1 MKFKEYKLSD
11 LIELKSQGVNT
22 TTDKISYSDTGIRI
36 IQAKNINKFKYS
48 YDEKNYIDEET
59 FNKMKENHKLHSGEV
74 LYTNIGSQLGNA
86 VVYESNERAIITW
99 NVMKL
104 IPKER
109 LLDNYY
115 LCYWLN
121 NNSDYIRNLNSSS
134 TMPFVSG
141 EILLNIKIKIP
152 ELEIQ
157 KRISKIIRN
166 ITNKIKENIYTNN
179 NLQELINSIFKRWFV
194 DFEFPNVEGKSYK
207 SSNGKMIDSEFGEIP
222 EEWKVIIFKDIIDFS
237 NGYSIDSKRMLDKEE
252 NNTYKVFKM
261 GNIKPWGGINK
272 DKTKSWLSKEYCNGL
287 EKYISKKGDILM
299 CMTDMKNSDTPLL
312 GHTALID
319 KDNEFIINQRVGII
333 RCKKELV
340 NYPFVYTLTNLD
352 FFVKNIRSRANSGV
366 QVNLSTKGIC
376 DTSLILP
383 DRKTLDKFNNIAE
396 PMYEQI
402 FRNNEENET
411 LTQLRDTLLP
421 KLMNGEIDL
430 DNIEI

>member
-1 MKFKEYKLSD
+1 MKYNMVKLKELCIVNQGLQIPISKRYREPGENRYFY
-11 LIELKSQGVNT
+11 ITVQFLK
-22 TTDKISYSDTGIRI
+22 
-36 IQAKNINKFKYS
+36 
-48 YDEKNYIDEET
+48 E
-59 FNKMKENHKLHSGEV
+59 SGENYYIETPPKNV
-74 LYTNIGSQLGNA
+74 TCTESEILVVRTGNTGQVITGVAGCFHNNFFKVTPNEKIYPKYLYYALNNKKMHDAMLNAASGTTIPDLKHSSFYNLEIPLPNIKVQKKIA
-86 VVYESNERAIITW
+86 KI
-99 NVMKL
+99 
-104 IPKER
+104 
-109 LLDNYY
+109 LDNICNK
-115 LCYWLN
+115 LRLN
-121 NNSDYIRNLNSSS
+121 N
-134 TMPFVSG
+134 
-141 EILLNIKIKIP
+141 EI
-152 ELEIQ
+152 
-157 KRISKIIRN
+157 
-166 ITNKIKENIYTNN
+166 NN

-194 DFEFPNVEGKSYK
+194 DFEFPNGEGKSYK
-207 SSNGKMIDSEFGEIP
+207 SSNGKMIDSELGEIP
-222 EEWKVIIFKDIIDFS
+222 EEWKVIIFKDIINFS
-237 NGYSIDSKRMLDKEE
+237 NGYSIDSKKMLDKEG

-261 GNIKPWGGINK
+261 GNINPLGGINK

-383 DRKTLDKFNNIAE
+383 DRKTLDKFNDIAE
-396 PMYEQI
+396 PMYEEI

-411 LTQLRDTLLP
+411 LSKLRDILLP